1 MWLRAKNAYAIGY
14 VNVVV
19 FMYFINFVWL
29 KVLFHYSL
37 ILSLQRLMQSVMK
50 TDFLLSVSI
59 CVSVALSECRL
70 FLRVLVCDEVCERL
84 TKRVWEKEQ
93 TERQKHMYCVFVSRP
108 VNEIYGLNCVCVR
121 VRVCVFW
128 HVWRGVWASR
138 GKAHKTHD
146 HTDEVTGSETGE
158 SLSFPVS
165 FHPSLS
171 YLHSSISRLYSCFSV
186 FLTLCFYGI
195 FQYVTRHW
203 KTRKGVFWWLMIAFS
218 INQALVL
225 TLKLCCLHQ
234 DFLLR
239 MCSHTWCTFVSSNG
253 YGFLSFICLH
263 YFSKKQK

>member
-1 MWLRAKNAYAIGY
+1 ME
-14 VNVVV
+14 
-19 FMYFINFVWL
+19 
-29 KVLFHYSL
+29 KVSQVL
-37 ILSLQRLMQSVMK
+37 LSSAFCLCQSVRQLHGAFK
-50 TDFLLSVSI
+50 CTSLTQKSKLQWPWRLLKILFSLAELLKPISHYLLFFRYSI
-59 CVSVALSECRL
+59 FIIIR
-70 FLRVLVCDEVCERL
+70 CERL

-108 VNEIYGLNCVCVR
+108 VNEIYGLNCVCVC

-239 MCSHTWCTFVSSNG
+239 MCSHTWCTFVSYNG
-253 YGFLSFICLH
+253 YGFLSFICLY